1 MRAQIIIL
9 SGPPGAGKSTV
20 APLLADHFDRSVV
33 LPMDEFFHFIR
44 KGHIAPFLPDAAQQN
59 EVVSGVLAA
68 AAARYASGGYTVI
81 LDGIVGPWF
90 LAIHLEAARSEGLVE
105 VHYIVLRP
113 SSDIAL
119 ARAVSRRPHQLT
131 DPEPVAGLYTAL
143 SELGAYEAHV
153 VDSSLWDPLET
164 ANRVLEGVVADDF
177 RLPAP

>member
-81 LDGIVGPWF
+81 LDGIVGPWPCQEPLQCRSLRVRRCSQPF
-90 LAIHLEAARSEGLVE
+90 AEIVVLVTLHRRGLLKIAACG
-105 VHYIVLRP
+105 
-113 SSDIAL
+113 
-119 ARAVSRRPHQLT
+119 
-131 DPEPVAGLYTAL
+131 
-143 SELGAYEAHV
+143 
-153 VDSSLWDPLET
+153 
-164 ANRVLEGVVADDF
+164 
-177 RLPAP
+177 

>member
-33 LPMDEFFHFIR
+33 LPMDDFFHFIR
-44 KGHIAPFLPDAAQQN
+44 RGHIAPFLPDAAQQN
-59 EVVSGVLAA
+59 EVVAGVLAA
-68 AAARYASGGYTVI
+68 AAARFASRGYTVI

-90 LAIHLEAARSEGLVE
+90 LAIYLEAAQSETLE
-105 VHYIVLRP
+105 VHYIILRP

-131 DPEPVAGLYTAL
+131 DPEPVAGLYAAL
-143 SELGAYEAHV
+143 SELGTYESHV
-153 VDSSLWDPLET
+153 VDSSLWEPLET
-164 ANRVLEGVVADDF
+164 ANRVLEGLVADNF

>member
-20 APLLADHFDRSVV
+20 APLLADHFDRGVV

-44 KGHIAPFLPDAAQQN
+44 RGHVAPFHPAAAQQN

-68 AAARYASGGYTVI
+68 AAASFASGGYIVI
-81 LDGIVGPWF
+81 LDGIIGPWF
-90 LAIHLEAARSEGLVE
+90 LPIYLEAARSSGLG
-105 VHYIVLRP
+105 VHYVVLRP
-113 SSDIAL
+113 SSDVAS

-131 DPEPVAGLYTAL
+131 DPEPVAGLYAAL
-143 SELGAYEAHV
+143 SELGTYEAHV

>member
-1 MRAQIIIL
+1 MRAQIVIL

-20 APLLADHFDRSVV
+20 APLLADQLDSSVV

-44 KGHIAPFLPDAAQQN
+44 RGHIAAFLPNAAQQN

-68 AAARYASGGYTVI
+68 AAVSFASGGYTVI

-90 LAIHLEAARSEGLVE
+90 LPIYLEAARSNGVD

-113 SSDIAL
+113 SSGVAA
-119 ARAVSRRPHQLT
+119 ARAVSRRSHQLT

-143 SELGAYEAHV
+143 SELGTYESHV
-153 VDSSLWDPLET
+153 IDSSLWDPLET
-164 ANRVLEGVVADDF
+164 ANRVLEGVLAGDF
-177 RLPAP
+177 CLPAP

>member
-33 LPMDEFFHFIR
+33 LPMDEFFRFIR
-44 KGHIAPFLPDAAQQN
+44 KGHIAPFLPDAAPQN
-59 EVVSGVLAA
+59 EVVAGVLAA
-68 AAARYASGGYTVI
+68 AAARFASGGYTVI

-90 LAIHLEAARSEGLVE
+90 LPIYLEAARSNHLR

-113 SSDIAL
+113 SSDVAL
-119 ARAVSRRPHQLT
+119 ARAVSRRPDQLT

-143 SELGAYEAHV
+143 SELGTYEVHV
-153 VDSSLWDPLET
+153 VDSSLWDPTET
-164 ANRVLEGVVADDF
+164 ANRVLEGVVADHF

>member
-1 MRAQIIIL
+1 L
-9 SGPPGAGKSTV
+9 P
-20 APLLADHFDRSVV
+20 PLLADNVDRSVI
-33 LPMDEFFHFIR
+33 LPMDEFLHFIR

-68 AAARYASGGYTVI
+68 AAARFASGGYPVI

-90 LAIHLEAARSEGLVE
+90 LAIYLEAARSDGIG

-113 SSDIAL
+113 SSDVAS

-131 DPEPVAGLYTAL
+131 DPAPVAGLYTAL
-143 SELGAYEAHV
+143 SELGTYEAHV

-177 RLPAP
+177 CLPAP